1 MDTVVVAGAT
11 GYLGRHVV
19 AELAARGHRVRAV
32 VRSRARAE
40 APGPRGGPPLSGL
53 VAEWVEGEV
62 TDPAFVTGTCRGA
75 DRVIS
80 ALGLTRQ
87 NANPWDV
94 DFVANLHLLADAEKQ
109 HVRSFLYVNV
119 MHANIGRSL
128 LLRAKSAFSEVLS
141 RSDVTHQLVNPS
153 GYFSDVGD
161 YLLMARRGLALVPPG
176 STRVAPIHGADL
188 ARFCVD
194 RMGDGN
200 GSWDVGGPDV
210 LTYPDMARL
219 AFEALGKRPRLLVIP
234 DPAIAAAVWTASRLG
249 ERSASLAQFFAE
261 GLTHDAIGE
270 RFGTHH
276 LADHFRSM
284 VAKSAG

>member
-19 AELAARGHRVRAV
+19 AELAARGHLVRAI
-32 VRSRARAE
+32 VRSRRRAE
-40 APGPRGGPPLSGL
+40 SPGPHGAPSLSGL
-53 VAEWVEGEV
+53 VAEWAEGEV
-62 TDPAFVTGTCRGA
+62 TDPGFVTGLCRGA

-80 ALGLTRQ
+80 ALGVTRQ

-94 DFVANLHLLADAEKQ
+94 DFVANLHLLADAEHHQ
-109 HVRSFLYVNV
+109 VRSFLYVNV
-119 MHANIGRSL
+119 MHADIGRSL
-128 LLRAKSAFSEVLS
+128 LLRAKSAFAEVLR
-141 RSDVTHQLVNPS
+141 RSPVAHQVVNPS

-161 YLLMARRGLALVPPG
+161 YVGMARRGVALVPPG
-176 STRVAPIHGADL
+176 DARVAPIHGADL

-194 RMGDGN
+194 RMGDVN

-219 AFEALGKRPRLLVIP
+219 AFEAWGKHPRLVTIP
-234 DPAIAAAVWTASRLG
+234 GPALTATVWMASRLG

-261 GLTHDAIGE
+261 GLTHDAVGE
-270 RFGTHH
+270 RCGTHRVG
-276 LADHFRSM
+276 DYFREM
-284 VAKSAG
+284 AANHDA